1 MLTKKWMASSRRAS
15 VLVAVGCLVSLS
27 ACSSEAAAP
36 TATPEAGPLSLSSP
50 AFQDQGLIPI
60 NYSCA
65 GANISPP
72 LNWHGV
78 APAGTQSWAIV
89 MQDLDVTPTPW
100 VQWSLTGI
108 AAQTRSVGAGEV
120 PQDSVTNRASNGS
133 VGFVGV
139 CPPQG
144 KAHNYQFTV
153 FAMGNQ
159 VAISTAATA
168 DQTLTAI
175 QNAAVGSVT
184 LTGRFAR

>member
-1 MLTKKWMASSRRAS
+1 MATKKLMAPSRRAKIWLAMGL
-15 VLVAVGCLVSLS
+15 LVPLS
-27 ACSSEAAAP
+27 ACSSETAAP
-36 TATPEAGPLSLSSP
+36 TTHPETGPLSLSSP
-50 AFQDQGLIPI
+50 AFQPQGLIPI

-72 LNWHGV
+72 LSWHGI
-78 APAGTQSWAIV
+78 APAGTQSWAII

-108 AAQTRSVGAGEV
+108 AEQTRTVDAGQV
-120 PQDSVTNRASNGS
+120 PKDSVTNRASNGS
-133 VGFVGV
+133 IGFVGV

-153 FAMGNQ
+153 FAMGKQ
-159 VAISTAATA
+159 AAISAAATA
-168 DQTLTAI
+168 DQSLKAI
-175 QNAAVGSVT
+175 QDAAVGSAT

>member
-1 MLTKKWMASSRRAS
+1 MATTKWMAPARRAT
-15 VLVAVGCLVSLS
+15 VLLAMGFLVPLS
-27 ACSSEAAAP
+27 ACSSETAAP
-36 TATPEAGPLSLSSP
+36 AAQPETGPLSLSSP
-50 AFQDQGLIPI
+50 AFQPQGLIPI

-72 LNWHGV
+72 LSWHGT
-78 APAGTQSWAIV
+78 APSGTQGWAIV
-89 MQDLDVTPTPW
+89 MQDLDVTPAPW

-108 AAQTRSVGAGEV
+108 AEQTRTVGAGQV

-133 VGFVGV
+133 IGFVGM

-153 FAMGNQ
+153 FAMGRQ
-159 VAISTAATA
+159 VAIPAAATA
-168 DQTLTAI
+168 DQSLKAI
-175 QNAAVGSVT
+175 QDAAVGSVT